1 MKVIK
6 VEQAGGPEN
15 LVLVDA
21 PKPRPGPGQILVELQ
36 AIGVNFADILCR
48 RASHPGMPAPPLV
61 PGCEG
66 SGLVEALGEGTTRFR
81 VGDRVA
87 LYSPPGGTYAR
98 WVTVRESY
106 ALPLSSSMSF
116 EDGAAFIHVF
126 LTAYH
131 ALFTLGRAR
140 EGEWAL
146 VTAAAGGVGTAIL
159 QLAGWRGM
167 HLIAG
172 VGSEA
177 KVGYLAGLGVE
188 QVVDY
193 GSTSLADRVLEI
205 TGGRGVDLVLESV
218 GGALFHDALR
228 CLAPLGR
235 FILFGMASGRTE
247 AAHPNDLLRTSST
260 FAALNLSV
268 LFAHAPE
275 LVERSWREL
284 LSLYEQG
291 RVRPLVEHR
300 FALEQAAAAHRL
312 MESRASVGKI
322 LLFPAEDSSGE

>member
-1 MKVIK
+1 MKVVR
-6 VEQAGGPEN
+6 VEQAGGPEA

-21 PKPRPGPGQILVELQ
+21 PKPRAGRSQILVELH
-36 AIGVNFADILCR
+36 AIGVNYADIMCR
-48 RASHPGMPAPPLV
+48 RASHPGMPRPPLV

-66 SGLVEALGEGTTRFR
+66 SGLVEAAGDGTERFR
-81 VGDRVA
+81 GGDRVA
-87 LYSPPGGTYAR
+87 VYSPPGGTYAR
-98 WVTVRESY
+98 WVTVPENY

-131 ALFTLGRAR
+131 ALLTLGRAR

-159 QLAGWRGM
+159 QLARWRGM
-167 HLIAG
+167 RLVAG
-172 VGSEA
+172 VGSQV
-177 KVGYLAGLGVE
+177 KVDYLKRLGIE
-188 QVVDY
+188 HVVDY
-193 GSTSLADRVLEI
+193 GSTSLARRVREI
-205 TGGRGVDLVLESV
+205 TEGRGVDLVLESV
-218 GGALFHDALR
+218 GGSLFRDAIE

-235 FILFGMASGRTE
+235 FILFGAASGQIE
-247 AAHPNDLLRTSST
+247 PAHPNDLLRTSST

-268 LFAHAPE
+268 LFAHAHE
-275 LVERSWREL
+275 LVDRSWSEL

-291 RVRPLVEHR
+291 VVRPMVEHR
-300 FALEQAAAAHRL
+300 FALEQAAEAHRL

-322 LLFPAEDSSGE
+322 VLFPPGDW